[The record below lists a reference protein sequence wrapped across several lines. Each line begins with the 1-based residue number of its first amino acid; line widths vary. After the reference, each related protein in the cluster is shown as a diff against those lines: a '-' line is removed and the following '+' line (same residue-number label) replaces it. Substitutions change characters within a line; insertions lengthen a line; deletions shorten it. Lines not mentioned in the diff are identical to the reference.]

1 MTDYIALH
9 QKTNRLYRSALKP
22 LADSLAFELP
32 VHPEDA
38 PRQPAALFLGNHS
51 SGKSSFINHL
61 LGIPI
66 QKTGLAPTDDGFTII
81 AYGETADSFDGQTV
95 ASHPALAW
103 QNLHRLG
110 PAFISKLRLRSV
122 PCSILQEFNLIDSP
136 GMIDAAGPSNTRQY
150 DFEKSVRTFAEY
162 SDLILFFFDPDKP
175 GTTAETISI
184 LTHTLAGLEHKLMII
199 LNKADL
205 FATMRDFARSYG
217 ALCWNLSKAIPSKDI
232 PHIFTTYL
240 PEQANTHN
248 RPQNSGLPLEDFDA
262 ARKEIINKI
271 KQTPTRR
278 ADNSVSDLLQT
289 AQKLAIHSR
298 VCDQIG
304 LAYRN
309 KKLLW
314 RSLIVISPTATAILA
329 WLLWNQLDWKNRA
342 LLMVSGL
349 TISILTYYLGKL
361 LLDRFRH
368 SLRRVEFLDA
378 FFNQA
383 YNHEIGLS
391 ERQDLQALWTSLCK
405 EMPHSLQ
412 AIPPSQYPFRL
423 TRRRLIQE
431 LEKNIKNDI
440 PQLRRQLETPSST
453 PSPPP
458 STSTKSTK
466 PTSPKT
472 LLHTTP

>member
-1 MTDYIALH
+1 MTDYVALH

-22 LADSLAFELP
+22 LTDSLAFELP

-61 LGIPI
+61 LGTPI

-110 PAFISKLRLRSV
+110 PAFISKLRLRTL
-122 PCSILQEFNLIDSP
+122 PCPILQELNLIDSP
-136 GMIDAAGPSNTRQY
+136 GMIDAANHSNTRQY
-150 DFEKSVRTFAEY
+150 DFEKSVRTFAEH

-205 FATMRDFARSYG
+205 FATMRDFARTYG

-248 RPQNSGLPLEDFDA
+248 RTPNSGIPLEDFDA
-262 ARKEIINKI
+262 ARKEIINEI

-278 ADNSVSDLLQT
+278 ANNSVSDLLQT
-289 AQKLAIHSR
+289 AQKLAVHSR

-314 RSLIVISPTATAILA
+314 RSLIVISPTATTLLA
-329 WLLWNQLDWKNRA
+329 WLLWIQLDWKNRA
-342 LLMVSGL
+342 LLLVGGL
-349 TISILTYYLGKL
+349 TISILTYFLSKL

-368 SLRRVEFLDA
+368 SLCQTEFLDA

-391 ERQDLQALWTSLCK
+391 ERQDLQALWTSVRK
-405 EMPHSLQ
+405 GMPHSLQ

-431 LEKNIKNDI
+431 LEKAVKNNI
-440 PQLRRQLETPSST
+440 PQLRRQLETYTST
-453 PSPPP
+453 PSPQ
-458 STSTKSTK
+458 K
-466 PTSPKT
+466 P
-472 LLHTTP
+472 H